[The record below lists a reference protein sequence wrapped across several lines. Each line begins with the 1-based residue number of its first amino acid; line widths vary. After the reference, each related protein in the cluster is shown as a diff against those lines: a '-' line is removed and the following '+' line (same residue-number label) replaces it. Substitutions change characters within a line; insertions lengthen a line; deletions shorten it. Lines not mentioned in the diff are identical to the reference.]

1 MANARRKPNLDDTSR
16 WKRLRRHQ
24 LALQPFCV
32 MCLAD
37 GYSVVATVVD
47 HIVPHHG
54 DKILF
59 FHGELQ
65 SLCATHHN
73 SFKKK
78 LEQRGY
84 STQIGIDGWPVDQRH
99 PLYRKRSSRNR
110 KVIPQSNQ

>member
-1 MANARRKPNLDDTSR
+1 
-16 WKRLRRHQ
+16 
-24 LALQPFCV
+24 

-54 DKILF
+54 DKTLF
-59 FHGELQ
+59 FTGELQ

-78 LEQRGY
+78 LELRGY
-84 STQIGIDGWPVDQRH
+84 STQIGIDGWPIDPMH
-99 PLYRKRSSRNR
+99 PLHRRSRRNVR
-110 KVIPQSNQ
+110 EIEVEK